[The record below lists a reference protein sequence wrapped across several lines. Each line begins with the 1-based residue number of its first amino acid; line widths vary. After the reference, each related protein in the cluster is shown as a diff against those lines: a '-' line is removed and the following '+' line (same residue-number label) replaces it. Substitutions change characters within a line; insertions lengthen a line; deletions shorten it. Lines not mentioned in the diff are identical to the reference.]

1 MQSIRVVI
9 SSPSIRSDA
18 TLSDSAFISRIL
30 EKWRRTGLTAV
41 PFDMS
46 HLLEARFERLSLY
59 VTQGFWLV
67 VSLAQLFGGLLWDNR
82 LFFEKKQMYD
92 DIFIKRKI
100 FNKCLAL
107 RIADGLDPLEFWA
120 ILSGSLVT
128 AVQWTIFLGW
138 VMLWKKYRWGGGRL
152 VPEILPFLI
161 QKFQIQGRGSGLKPQ
176 NPLWVLQ
183 CCCRQFKYITSP
195 QNIGENG

>member
-67 VSLAQLFGGLLWDNR
+67 VSLAQLFGVFMWDNR

-138 VMLWKKYRWGGGRL
+138 VMLWKKYRWGGRE
-152 VPEILPFLI
+152 VSTWNYTFFDTNIPN
-161 QKFQIQGRGSGLKPQ
+161 SGEGEWVETPKP
-176 NPLWVLQ
+176 PLGAPMLL
-183 CCCRQFKYITSP
+183 SP
-195 QNIGENG
+195 V